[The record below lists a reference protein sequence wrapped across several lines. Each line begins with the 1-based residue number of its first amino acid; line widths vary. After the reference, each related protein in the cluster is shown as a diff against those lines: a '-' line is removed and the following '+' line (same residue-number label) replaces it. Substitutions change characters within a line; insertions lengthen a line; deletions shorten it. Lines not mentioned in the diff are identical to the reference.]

1 MLLVRTLL
9 GIINQFR
16 NAAMIELP
24 LLFGSFLIVS
34 PVLSQAQ
41 WSTSEDTFKS
51 RWGTCQ
57 IETAAYTGPCKET
70 VITLRNG
77 SMNLHFDLDDSGLKG
92 LTWGISKMPS
102 RGSSLFPVVLTGE
115 RFGER
120 SIRNI
125 SGECRVSSQEIF
137 CITHD
142 GRQLAVARNRLSD

>member
-1 MLLVRTLL
+1 MKTPLRL
-9 GIINQFR
+9 INYFR
-16 NAAMIELP
+16 SAVMFELP
-24 LLFGSFLIVS
+24 LLFGSFLIAG

-51 RWGTCQ
+51 RWETCR

-92 LTWGISKMPS
+92 LTWGISKMPPK
-102 RGSSLFPVVLTGE
+102 GSNLFPVVLTGE
-115 RFGER
+115 RFGDR
-120 SIRNI
+120 SIRNA
-125 SGECRVSSQEIF
+125 SGECRIASQEIF